1 MLGDFADWQERPIP
15 MLKGVDGTWTA
26 TVILPRGMHQYLF
39 IIDGVSHEDPNCSE
53 RVRNSTGGFNMVR
66 VVEW

>member
-1 MLGDFADWQERPIP
+1 